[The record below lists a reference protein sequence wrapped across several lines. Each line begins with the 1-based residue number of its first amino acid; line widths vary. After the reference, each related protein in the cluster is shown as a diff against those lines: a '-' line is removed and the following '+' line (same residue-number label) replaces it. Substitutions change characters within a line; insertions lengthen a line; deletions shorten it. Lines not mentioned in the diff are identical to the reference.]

1 MAGEKTVVYN
11 GSGRT
16 TKVILTLLAR
26 TRQSIDIL
34 ASSAGP
40 SVLVGLEPIRQASTE
55 MVVKGA
61 RVRFLTEI
69 TRENISHCREIMKIG
84 EVRHLDNIKGGMALN
99 EKEYISASTI
109 IAGKPVPQIIYS
121 NVGDFVE
128 QQRYLF
134 DTLWGIARPGR
145 QRIAEIEQG
154 RHPEFMELITD
165 PSSASKTFA
174 RLIQSAD
181 KKVSLLL
188 PNTAAF
194 GKAYDAGVLD
204 ALVDKAEKK
213 KVEVRIICP
222 LEGADGK
229 LVSTVASKI
238 RLLSGHESAMSLLIV
253 DDDRCF
259 VVEEREPGNQ
269 FSGFILHTNSPPAV
283 RSFRSLFDIQWRE
296 LSLIDSLQ
304 QVGRQREEFISVA
317 AHELRN
323 PITPIM
329 LFVDGLKEEF
339 GDRPEITGI
348 VRNTKRLQR
357 LLQDIL
363 DVAKVENKNLAIK
376 KVQVDLNQLL
386 KEACADAQG
395 QARGKDARVVFEPG
409 IGITAMADPA
419 RISQVI
425 YNLLDN
431 ALKFTEKGA
440 ITVSARA
447 GPKRVE
453 VSIRDGGPGID
464 NEIMPRLFTKFASK
478 SDKGTGLGLY
488 LCKAIVEAHGGRIWA
503 ENNKD
508 DNGATFTFT
517 LPLAVT

>member
-1 MAGEKTVVYN
+1 MAREKTLVYN
-11 GSGRT
+11 GSST
-16 TKVILTLLAR
+16 TKVILNAFAGTKKG
-26 TRQSIDIL
+26 IDIC

-40 SVLVGLEPIRQASTE
+40 SIMAGSDSVKHASME
-55 MVVKGA
+55 MAMRGV
-61 RVRFLTEI
+61 RIRFLTEI
-69 TRENISHCREIMKIG
+69 TRENIPHCKEIMKMG
-84 EVRHLDNIKGGMALN
+84 EVRHLDNIKGGMAVS

-109 IAGKPVPQIIYS
+109 FAGKPVPQIIYS

-134 DTLWGIARPGR
+134 DTLWSIARPGR
-145 QRIAEIEQG
+145 HRIAEIEQG
-154 RHPEFMELITD
+154 RQPEFMELITD
-165 PSSASKTFA
+165 PSKASKTFA
-174 RLIQSAD
+174 RLIQSAE

-188 PNTAAF
+188 PNRDSF
-194 GKAYDAGVLD
+194 GKAFDAGVLD

-238 RLLSGHESAMSLLIV
+238 RLSSGHESAMSLLIV

-296 LSLIDSLQ
+296 LSLIDSRQ
-304 QVGRQREEFISVA
+304 QVGRQRDEFISVA

-339 GDRPEITGI
+339 GDRPEIAGI
-348 VRNTKRLQR
+348 VRNIKRLQR

-363 DVAKVENKNLAIK
+363 DVAKADNKSLAVK
-376 KVQVDLNQLL
+376 KVPVALNDLL
-386 KEACADAQG
+386 KEACADAQN
-395 QARGKDARVVFEPG
+395 QAKGKDVKIVFEPAG
-409 IGITAMADPA
+409 DVSAMADPA
-419 RISQVI
+419 RISQVV

-431 ALKFTEKGA
+431 ALKFTDKGS
-440 ITVSARA
+440 ITVAACSVSR
-447 GPKRVE
+447 KVE
-453 VSIRDGGPGID
+453 VSVADGGPGID
-464 NEIMPRLFTKFASK
+464 REIMLRLFTKFASK
-478 SDKGTGLGLY
+478 SDSGTGLGLY
-488 LCKAIVEAHGGRIWA
+488 LCKAIIESHGGRIWA

-508 DNGATFTFT
+508 GGGATFTFT
-517 LPLAVT
+517 LPVVT